1 MQIEIPV
8 IILSLLLLY
17 IILSI
22 FTNEKFTRHETKYD
36 PLAQSNLIK
45 DTKISKK
52 EIRVPKRDN
61 TSKYIKESMLLN
73 KPNHNLGFLPS
84 NVRFMDLTY
93 LKPSEIGRL
102 PVLP

>member
-1 MQIEIPV
+1 MQIEIPIIIISL
-8 IILSLLLLY
+8 IILY
-17 IILSI
+17 IGLSI
-22 FTNEKFTRHETKYD
+22 FNKEKFTRHESKYD
-36 PLAQSNLIK
+36 PLSQSNLIK

-52 EIRVPKRDN
+52 EILVPKLEN
-61 TSKYIKESMLLN
+61 PSTYIKNSMLLN